1 MRRTLALAG
10 AAVLAVGVS
19 ALPAPAAAGPISP
32 DVVINEI
39 AAELDPL
46 SSLHNYAG
54 SFVEL
59 VNDSGGLVE
68 LEGYTLEACDATSG
82 PYTLAVFD
90 SEDEVLD
97 GETFIIA
104 NDAFATALG
113 SPGRDAEFVSGAD
126 LSQSGGGVQLVET
139 STSAED
145 TVQWSSPPSG
155 CQGFDDVGVD
165 PDDNESINRGA
176 PWFKATPTP
185 EPAS

>member
-19 ALPAPAAAGPISP
+19 ALPAPAAADPISP

-82 PYTLAVFD
+82 PFTLAVFD
-90 SEDEVLD
+90 SDDEVLD

-104 NDAFATALG
+104 NDAFANASG
-113 SPGRDAEFVSGAD
+113 SPGRDAAFESGAD
-126 LSQSGGGVQLVET
+126 LSQSGGGVRLVDTFT
-139 STSAED
+139 SVED
-145 TVQWSSPPSG
+145 NVEWAGSPSG
-155 CQGFDDVGVD
+155 CQGFFDPGVN
-165 PDDNESINRGA
+165 PDDDKSIHRG
-176 PWFKATPTP
+176 WFKAVPTP
-185 EPAS
+185 QPAN